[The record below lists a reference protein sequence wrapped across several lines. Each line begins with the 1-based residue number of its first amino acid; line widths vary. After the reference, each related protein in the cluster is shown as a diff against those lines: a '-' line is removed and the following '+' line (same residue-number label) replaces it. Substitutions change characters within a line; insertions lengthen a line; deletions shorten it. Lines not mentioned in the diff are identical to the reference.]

1 MQARPMFKDRRKF
14 PTMADP
20 LLQGHFPMRGL
31 YQALAVAAMCLQ
43 EQAATRPLISDVVT
57 ALTYLAAQKYD
68 PTAQP
73 AQNTRQGSSAPSPR
87 GASRGQSPRAVASS
101 TSSFSSDA
109 AARDRSR
116 AGRQSNGKYTK
127 NGPTAVA
134 DGRSSPESS
143 EEWDSRVARQAYAG
157 NLREHGEVVDRG
169 SGGDWHERRSDGG

>member
-1 MQARPMFKDRRKF
+1 MFKDRRKF

-68 PTAQP
+68 PNAQP
-73 AQNTRQGSSAPSPR
+73 AQNVRQGSSAPSPR
-87 GASRGQSPRAVASS
+87 GASRGQSPRA
-101 TSSFSSDA
+101 
-109 AARDRSR
+109 
-116 AGRQSNGKYTK
+116 GRQSNGEYTK
-127 NGPTAVA
+127 DGPTAVA
-134 DGRSSPESS
+134 YGRSSPESS

-157 NLREHGEVVDRG
+157 NPRDRGMAVDRG